1 VCVLPFSAGHPKER
15 GEGESVSHDGSI
27 SGIVFL
33 VSVVVVLCIILV
45 IGSVGQD
52 DDNVHTNL
60 FTITMTVTAC
70 LAIFICIALTV
81 YGELAKMYFAYRVK
95 NPV

>member
-1 VCVLPFSAGHPKER
+1 MGD
-15 GEGESVSHDGSI
+15 GESVSHDGSI

-60 FTITMTVTAC
+60 FTITMQETIIKSKRT
-70 LAIFICIALTV
+70 
-81 YGELAKMYFAYRVK
+81 RK
-95 NPV
+95 NVFRIPC

>member
-1 VCVLPFSAGHPKER
+1 
-15 GEGESVSHDGSI
+15 VSHDGSI

-52 DDNVHTNL
+52 DDKVHANL
-60 FTITMTVTAC
+60 FIITMDSPFPRSFGCPAENGSTNTARKT
-70 LAIFICIALTV
+70 LFNRVMVIL
-81 YGELAKMYFAYRVK
+81 KM
-95 NPV
+95 

>member
-1 VCVLPFSAGHPKER
+1 
-15 GEGESVSHDGSI
+15 VSHDGSI

-52 DDNVHTNL
+52 DDNVHTNYMAL
-60 FTITMTVTAC
+60 SVI
-70 LAIFICIALTV
+70 LAS
-81 YGELAKMYFAYRVK
+81 VK
-95 NPV
+95 SHKNRNIILPLMSQC

>member
-1 VCVLPFSAGHPKER
+1 VFVLPFSAGHPKER
-15 GEGESVSHDGSI
+15 GNGESVSHDGSI

-52 DDNVHTNL
+52 DDKETDIGHR
-60 FTITMTVTAC
+60 A
-70 LAIFICIALTV
+70 LARGSISV
-81 YGELAKMYFAYRVK
+81 EG
-95 NPV
+95 